1 MPCSRG
7 VPKIKLIVENKEPR
21 REMRKED
28 REQTRLQDLLHHLEQ
43 LLPDSAQRQAFR
55 RCSLTPPP
63 SSLRLNPLMPPAANL
78 LPGLLEGGRQAPWC
92 KHAFDL
98 PGPLVSPGHTLEY
111 ALGAFYIQA
120 KAATL
125 AVTALDPRPG
135 ERILDLAAS
144 PGGKAT
150 QIAAGMEN
158 SGLLIANEPQGKRIP
173 GLVGNLER
181 CGVANAIV
189 TKAPGTLLARYFHN
203 FFDRILLDAP
213 CSGDGIVRKDLG
225 MLRYWSVA
233 DSRRQ
238 AQQQTGLLRAAFHML
253 RPGGTMVYS
262 TCSLSLQ
269 ENEDVLLGLIKKF
282 PDITEVLKVEGI
294 DLVPLPSEFAM
305 RYPATLAG
313 CARVWP
319 HLHDTE
325 GAFVA
330 RIRKLGETAWTRCD
344 ADNGSWI
351 PASESDPEA
360 DRARRHLRAHWIFE
374 PPCPPGQHL
383 AMDGRHLCLQ
393 PRETAAFKRHFPF
406 YVRGGMRIA
415 RSHKDH
421 YYLSQQAVTMWG
433 GEMQGPSL
441 ELTWPQVQTLFR
453 GESLELEQGSP
464 FKGEVLCRHGCW
476 TLCRGLVQIGGPTL
490 LKAMLPR
497 QLLRPQLA
505 KLQM

>member
-1 MPCSRG
+1 MPRSG
-7 VPKIKLIVENKEPR
+7 VVPKIKIIVENKETR
-21 REMRKED
+21 RKMRKED
-28 REQTRLQDLLHHLEQ
+28 WEQTRLQDLLYHLEQ
-43 LLPDSAQRQAFR
+43 LLPDSSQRQAFR
-55 RCSLTPPP
+55 HISQTPPP
-63 SSLRLNPLMPPAANL
+63 SSLRLNPLMPPAVNL
-78 LPGLLEGGRQAPWC
+78 LPGLLESGQQTPWC
-92 KHAFDL
+92 EHAFDL
-98 PGPLVSPGHTLEY
+98 PASLVSPGHTLEY

-135 ERILDLAAS
+135 ERVLDLAAS

-150 QIAAGMEN
+150 QIAAGLEN
-158 SGLLIANEPQGKRIP
+158 SGLLVANEPQGKRIP

-189 TKAPGTLLARYFHN
+189 TQAPGTLLARYFHN
-203 FFDRILLDAP
+203 FFDRVLLDAP
-213 CSGDGIVRKDLG
+213 CSGDGILRKDRG

-253 RPGGTMVYS
+253 RPGGTLVYS

-269 ENEDVLLGLIKKF
+269 ENEDVLLGLIKKY
-282 PDITEVLKVEGI
+282 PGQAEVLKVEGL
-294 DLVPLPSEFAM
+294 DLVPLPAEIAR
-305 RYPATLAG
+305 RYPATFAG

-330 RIRKLGETAWTRCD
+330 RIRKLGETAWTRCA
-344 ADNGSWI
+344 ADNSSWI
-351 PASESDPEA
+351 PGAESDPEA
-360 DRARRHLRAHWIFE
+360 DRARHHLRTHWIFE
-374 PPCPPGQHL
+374 LPCPPGLFL

-393 PRETAAFKRHFPF
+393 PRATAAFKRHFPF

-415 RSHKDH
+415 RRHKDY
-421 YYLSQQAVTMWG
+421 YYLTQQAVTMWG

-453 GESLELEQGSP
+453 GEPVELEQGSP

-476 TLCRGLVQIGGPTL
+476 TLCRGLVQNGGPAL
-490 LKAMLPR
+490 QAMLPR
-497 QLLRPQLA
+497 HLLHPHLA
-505 KLQM
+505 RLQM